1 MSSIIKVNT
10 VQDQDGNNIINENA
24 NVITV
29 GDAGDTVAVAG
40 NVVKTNAVQAADA
53 GNLISQSGTT
63 ITLGASGDTVEIA
76 TGASLVGGGISW
88 QSSIVTA
95 ATLTA
100 EAGKGYWI
108 DTTHLNPIVLFLRS
122 KYNNLV

>member
-10 VQDQDGNNIINENA
+10 VQEQDGNNIINENA

-63 ITLGASGDTVEIA
+63 ITLGASGDTINVASGA
-76 TGASLVGGGISW
+76 TLVGGGIDW
-88 QSSIVTA
+88 QSSIVI
-95 ATLTA
+95 
-100 EAGKGYWI
+100 Y
-108 DTTHLNPIVLFLRS
+108 R
-122 KYNNLV
+122 